1 MNLKTG
7 GIAAAAGFVLSLIIG
22 LIFGNGVFAIPRAL
36 GLALFFFVLVNVI
49 IVVTRR
55 FLPELLDS
63 GAEQAGAPRP
73 GSMIDIFE
81 GSETVDTPG
90 MEADIENPDFRQVPG
105 GGDSGLAVEPDLSG
119 ERFSERNGPGADIS
133 GPLDLTGKDNYNE
146 KKSDPGADTGLRE
159 DQAGDAFNGAGFLP
173 LSAPPLAAG
182 SAAPSGDGASAD
194 TLPDFG
200 AMSRAFLPPDG
211 KAGEDGNGAAG
222 EGGDVFH
229 LSIAGQSPE
238 PSPKYYKGSKSVEM
252 KGDFP
257 PQKIARAIQT
267 ILKHDE

>member
-1 MNLKTG
+1 MNLKIG
-7 GIAAAAGFVLSLIIG
+7 GIAAAAGFVLSLSIG

-36 GLALFFFVLVNVI
+36 GLALFFFVLVNAI

-63 GAEQAGAPRP
+63 QAGGPRS

-119 ERFSERNGPGADIS
+119 ERFSDRNGPGADIS
-133 GPLDLTGKDNYNE
+133 RPLDLTDKDNYNR

-159 DQAGDAFNGAGFLP
+159 DHVGDAFNGAGFSP

-182 SAAPSGDGASAD
+182 SAAPSGGGASAD

-222 EGGDVFH
+222 EGSDVFH
-229 LSIAGQSPE
+229 LSVAGQSPE
-238 PSPKYYKGSKSVEM
+238 PSPKYYTGSKPVEM

-257 PQKIARAIQT
+257 PKKIAQAIQT